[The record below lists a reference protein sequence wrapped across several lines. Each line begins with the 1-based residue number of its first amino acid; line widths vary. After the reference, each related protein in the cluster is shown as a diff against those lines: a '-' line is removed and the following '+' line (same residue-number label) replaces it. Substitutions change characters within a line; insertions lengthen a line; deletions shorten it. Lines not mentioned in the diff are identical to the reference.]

1 MLKDTVKRWFGFPTV
16 ADYQKQ
22 LIAKLEEIEAEEN
35 KVKVAKKAPAKKA
48 PARKAPAKKAP
59 AKKKAT

>member
-22 LIAKLEEIEAEEN
+22 LIAKLEEIEGTSQEGTSQEGTSQEGTSQEEG
-35 KVKVAKKAPAKKA
+35 
-48 PARKAPAKKAP
+48 
-59 AKKKAT
+59 

>member
-35 KVKVAKKAPAKKA
+35 KVKVAKKAPAKK
-48 PARKAPAKKAP
+48 KAK
-59 AKKKAT
+59 